1 MTLHYLRHLPD
12 AAIFL
17 LQKKKKK
24 AILSKPLL
32 KKVQIKK
39 IQRISMFS
47 GLIKSGATDEK
58 GKTIVQLY
66 TKNTFYTP
74 LTTKL

>member
-1 MTLHYLRHLPD
+1 MTVHYLRHLPD

-17 LQKKKKK
+17 LQKKKK

-47 GLIKSGATDEK
+47 GLIKSGATGKK